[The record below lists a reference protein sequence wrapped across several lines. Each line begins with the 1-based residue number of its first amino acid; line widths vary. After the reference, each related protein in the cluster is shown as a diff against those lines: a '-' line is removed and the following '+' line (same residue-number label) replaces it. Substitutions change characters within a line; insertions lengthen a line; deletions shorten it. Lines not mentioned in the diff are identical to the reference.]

1 MTRDARLLASVGARL
16 LDYDLTLATG
26 ALNERTVTL
35 AAEKIDYACADIE
48 RRHLY
53 VISSD
58 GRPGVAGERHQLQV
72 LSLARNG
79 RALREVGA
87 PQRLDQRA
95 LHVTIDRAARHL
107 LIAYGIPSVVEVWRL
122 RADGTVEGRVS
133 RFECGHF
140 AHQVLLD
147 EARGLAIVVARG
159 IDASAQRAESP
170 GSLQVFDYHDG
181 ALTPRATVAPE
192 DGYGFGPRNAALETR
207 GEWLCVSLE
216 RQSRLCVFGIG
227 AAGVSPAPVCSMT
240 TLTAPENVRP
250 RQLGGMLGVSP
261 DGRYIYV
268 ANRADHTV
276 EAAGQPVFGGGENSL
291 AVFSMNPADGALSL
305 VERVDCG
312 GFYPRTFAIDRS
324 GTRLIVA
331 NGKSMTVRDGDAVRY
346 VPANIAV
353 FEIAPSGRLTLLRTN
368 AIDTGAQSLFWS
380 DLLE

>member
-1 MTRDARLLASVGARL
+1 MTCDARLLASVGARL

-26 ALNERTVTL
+26 ALDERTVTL
-35 AAEKIDYACADIE
+35 AAEKIDYACADLE

-58 GRPGVAGERHQLQV
+58 GRPGVPGERHRLQV
-72 LSLARNG
+72 FSLARNG
-79 RALREVGA
+79 RALREVGT
-87 PQRLDQRA
+87 PHRLDQRA

-133 RFECGHF
+133 RVECGHF

-159 IDASAQRAESP
+159 ADVSAQRAEAP

-181 ALTPRATVAPE
+181 TLTPRATVAPE
-192 DGYGFGPRNAALETR
+192 AGYGFGPRNAALQPR

-216 RQSRLCVFGIG
+216 RQNRLCVFGIG
-227 AAGVSPAPVCSMT
+227 AAGVSPTPVWSMT
-240 TLTAPENVRP
+240 TLAAPDNVRP
-250 RQLGGMLGVSP
+250 RQLGGTLCVSP
-261 DGRYIYV
+261 DGRYVYV

-276 EAAGQPVFGGGENSL
+276 EAAGQRVFDGGENSL

-305 VERVDCG
+305 IEHADSG

-331 NGKSMTVRDGDAVRY
+331 NGKSMTVRDGDAVRD
-346 VPANIAV
+346 VPANVAV
-353 FEIAPSGRLTLLRTN
+353 FDIAPSGRLTLLRAN